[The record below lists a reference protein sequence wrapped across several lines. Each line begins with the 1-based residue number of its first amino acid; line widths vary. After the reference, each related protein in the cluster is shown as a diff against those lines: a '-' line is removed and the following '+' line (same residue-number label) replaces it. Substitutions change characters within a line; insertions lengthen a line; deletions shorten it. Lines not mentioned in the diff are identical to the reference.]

1 MEWAHAI
8 RVAGASRD
16 VVVSRACS
24 SAVLVPW
31 RVLCFRRCRKRR
43 TFFGRSGAFGH
54 YYVNYVI
61 AGQTRR
67 EYIRVY
73 VCTCVRVCN
82 MQITTYVTIVRMR
95 GAISACAAFRPSRPR
110 VVRVSILRALSLRT
124 CEGTVC
130 TDDLVRW
137 DSALDSASN
146 LHRDIALDSALDTPL
161 LQARGSVVGQDPP
174 PQGCPAMPCRADAVA
189 RFWA

>member
-16 VVVSRACS
+16 VVVSRGRPS
-24 SAVLVPW
+24 VVLVPW

-43 TFFGRSGAFGH
+43 TFFGAF
-54 YYVNYVI
+54 
-61 AGQTRR
+61 RR
-67 EYIRVY
+67 FWALLRQLRNCRGETNVQGIYTCVRVY

-95 GAISACAAFRPSRPR
+95 GAISRCVPDTGGPSFHSSDTAITCAD
-110 VVRVSILRALSLRT
+110 
-124 CEGTVC
+124 TVC

-174 PQGCPAMPCRADAVA
+174 PQDSPAMPANVVA
-189 RFWA
+189 HFWA